1 MPLAMLLAL
10 TVLADAPTAAS
21 APQAPPAAEAA
32 PADAVPDDYTDIP
45 PNAPRDDYGLVAWCY
60 GALDEYLSLYE
71 VVKPDLKAIDKMFG
85 SPVKE
90 AEPYAEDIADERLA
104 LKRFAAAMEAA
115 EKASPQ
121 RISDEGVAAIA
132 TGRSIWSAAKLQP
145 RRKLADAWLLWG
157 VPKRCETTAASL
169 KARATLLGQAMAVDA
184 PSVDAPPAAAPPKP
198 ADLQPPPTTPEPRN
212 RPSPAPANPPNPPA
226 ASELRSFQQ

>member
-10 TVLADAPTAAS
+10 TILADAPTAA
-21 APQAPPAAEAA
+21 APPPA
-32 PADAVPDDYTDIP
+32 PAAQADAEPDDYQDIP
-45 PNAPRDDYGLVAWCY
+45 SNAPRDDYGLVAWCY

-90 AEPYAEDIADERLA
+90 SEPYAEDIAGERDA

-121 RISDEGVAAIA
+121 RITDEGVAAIA
-132 TGRSIWSAAKLQP
+132 TGRSIWSAAKQEP
-145 RRKLADAWLLWG
+145 HRKLADAWLLWG

-169 KARATLLGQAMAVDA
+169 KSRATLLGQAMAVDA
-184 PSVDAPPAAAPPKP
+184 PSVDAPPANPPPADAPKP
-198 ADLQPPPTTPEPRN
+198 ADPGASP
-212 RPSPAPANPPNPPA
+212 PAP
-226 ASELRSFQQ
+226 